1 MRIIKGLG
9 NQRGFSTGC
18 VLIGL
23 LFFIS
28 IAYLGVKL
36 GPSYMEYRVISNA
49 VDEVVAANDILSLGP
64 GEIKR
69 RLRAS
74 IKRNSGTNPSKLDL
88 NKISYLGAS
97 DGKRVIGVEYEVQV
111 PLMYNVSVLMHFKHE
126 KVSKA
131 A

>member
-1 MRIIKGLG
+1 MRTNKGLG
-9 NQRGFSTGC
+9 KQRGFSTGC

-23 LFFIS
+23 VFFIS
-28 IAYLGVKL
+28 VAYLGVKL
-36 GPSYMEYRVISNA
+36 GPSYMEFRVISNA
-49 VDEVVAANDILSLGP
+49 VNEVVDASDILGLAP

-88 NKISYLGAS
+88 NKIAFIAAR
-97 DGKRVIGVEYEVQV
+97 DGKRVVGVEYEVMV
-111 PLMYNVSVLMHFKHE
+111 KLMYNVSVLMHFQHE

-131 A
+131 P